1 MTKRDI
7 LGMEIE
13 FTESYHTWL
22 LGSGSV
28 YLCVLISQ
36 NLFPIKCFSF
46 FFSLLPRLIIS
57 CLDLQIS
64 HWPLIN
70 SSPRLCQML
79 LPNPFCLPAAQTFF
93 CILLWFLL
101 TSQPPHNLLA
111 ALPHLSYSPPPIS
124 YPYSVFWSYIS
135 SGIFNHQIKAI

>member
-64 HWPLIN
+64 FSLASHQFLTP
-70 SSPRLCQML
+70 S
-79 LPNPFCLPAAQTFF
+79 LPNVIAKS
-93 CILLWFLL
+93 ILLTCCSNFLNFHSTL
-101 TSQPPHNLLA
+101 LSSYLSTSSQPACSSSSSFLQPPSHILSIFRLLV
-111 ALPHLSYSPPPIS
+111 LYLLWHL
-124 YPYSVFWSYIS
+124 
-135 SGIFNHQIKAI
+135 